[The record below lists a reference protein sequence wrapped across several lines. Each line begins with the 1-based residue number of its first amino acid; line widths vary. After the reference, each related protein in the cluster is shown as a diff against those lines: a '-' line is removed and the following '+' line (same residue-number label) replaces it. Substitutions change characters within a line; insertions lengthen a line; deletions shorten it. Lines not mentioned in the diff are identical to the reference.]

1 MQRVTINID
10 MDNNQ
15 LLDEEFIKAIEGAA
29 KAKARSI
36 FSATVQ
42 EELNR
47 LAEKQFERWNQ
58 SSRGRE
64 TRLQKAMEEA
74 INKTIEKN
82 IGKINVNTSIIKD
95 KIDEKLKSVDVK
107 IDEMIQYYFSENVFE
122 EHIANAVVKNLAK
135 TNPTRILELV
145 SKGLA
150 VEVEESKK

>member
-15 LLDEEFIKAIEGAA
+15 LLDEEVIKAIEGAA

-58 SSRGRE
+58 SSWGRE

-74 INKTIEKN
+74 INKAIEKN

-150 VEVEESKK
+150 VEVEENKK